1 MARILSAGLLTL
13 VYSRLNPIS
22 QSLSLLLTI
31 KVWGLG
37 FGVWGL
43 GFGVWGLGFGV
54 WGLTILVKT
63 LLDLV
68 MMN

>member
-43 GFGVWGLGFGV
+43 GFGVWGL
-54 WGLTILVKT
+54 TILVKT